1 MNVLIFYNYN
11 FGIEDVK
18 ECFEKKEYKFKM
30 VWSEQLDQRKCTE
43 FDDVFEKEF
52 DDGIDGR
59 AFDCVFTFN
68 YSPVVSNNCNKRSVP
83 YISIVYDS
91 PQILLYSY
99 TIINPC
105 NYVFIFDKIQY
116 MELSNEGIKTVYY
129 APLAVNT
136 ERLKRMFKNEDMAKS
151 QFYAGDISFIG
162 SMYNEKHNLYERL
175 NGINDYT
182 KGYLEAI
189 MKVQRSIYGYFF
201 LEDMLRGDVLN
212 EMLRVCPV
220 EPNKDGAE
228 TVEYVY
234 ANYFLARKMATDE
247 RMDIL
252 SRLGRELG
260 EQNKVNLY
268 TPDSSVKSINVNN
281 RGTVDYYNEMPYVFR
296 NSKINLNITLRSI
309 KSGIPLR
316 CMDICGAGGFL
327 LSNYQ
332 ENLYDVFVPG
342 EDMIIYDSIDDLIN
356 KCKYYLSHDTER
368 RRIAQN
374 GFGKIEEKHTYDI
387 RFEEIFNIVFN

>member
-59 AFDCVFTFN
+59 EFDCVFTFN

-136 ERLKRMFKNEDMAKS
+136 ERLKRMFKNEDIAKS
-151 QFYAGDISFIG
+151 QSYAGDISFIG

-182 KGYLEAI
+182 KGYLDAI
-189 MKVQRSIYGYFF
+189 MKAQRSIYGYFF
-201 LEDMLRGDVLN
+201 LEDMLKGDVLD
-212 EMLRVCPV
+212 EMMRVYPV
-220 EPNKDGAE
+220 RPNRDGVE
-228 TVEYVY
+228 TVQYVY
-234 ANYFLARKMATDE
+234 ANYFLARRMATDE

-316 CMDICGAGGFL
+316 CMDICGSGGFL

-332 ENLYDVFVPG
+332 EDLYDVFVPG

-368 RRIAQN
+368 RQIAQN

-387 RFEEIFNIVFN
+387 RFEEIFNIVSN

>member
-136 ERLKRMFKNEDMAKS
+136 ERLKRMFKNEDIAKS
-151 QFYAGDISFIG
+151 QSYAGDISFIG

-182 KGYLEAI
+182 KGYLDAI
-189 MKVQRSIYGYFF
+189 MKAQRSIYGYFF
-201 LEDMLRGDVLN
+201 LEDMLKGDVLD
-212 EMLRVCPV
+212 EMMRVYPV
-220 EPNKDGAE
+220 RPNRDGVE
-228 TVEYVY
+228 TAQYVY
-234 ANYFLARKMATDE
+234 ANYFLARRMATDE

-260 EQNKVNLY
+260 KQNKVNLY
-268 TPDSSVKSINVNN
+268 TPDSSVKFINVNN

-296 NSKINLNITLRSI
+296 NSNINLNVTLRSI

-316 CMDICGAGGFL
+316 CMDICGAGGL

-332 ENLYDVFVPG
+332 EDLYDVFVPG

-368 RRIAQN
+368 RQIAQN

>member
-30 VWSEQLDQRKCTE
+30 VWSEQLDQRKSTE

-129 APLAVNT
+129 AQLAVNT

-201 LEDMLRGDVLN
+201 LEDMLMGDVLN

-260 EQNKVNLY
+260 KQNKVNLY
-268 TPDSSVKSINVNN
+268 TPDSSVKFINVNN

-332 ENLYDVFVPG
+332 EDLYDVFVPG
-342 EDMIIYDSIDDLIN
+342 EDMVIYDSIDDLIA
-356 KCKYYLSHDTER
+356 KCKYYLSHDAER
-368 RRIAQN
+368 RQIAQN
-374 GFGKIEEKHTYDI
+374 GFGKIEERHTV

>member
-136 ERLKRMFKNEDMAKS
+136 ERLKRMFKNEDIAKS
-151 QFYAGDISFIG
+151 QSYAGDISFIG

-182 KGYLEAI
+182 KGYLDAI
-189 MKVQRSIYGYFF
+189 MKAQRSIYGYFF
-201 LEDMLRGDVLN
+201 LEDMLKGDVLD
-212 EMLRVCPV
+212 EMMRVYPV
-220 EPNKDGAE
+220 RPNRDGVE
-228 TVEYVY
+228 TAQYVY
-234 ANYFLARKMATDE
+234 ANYFLARRMATDE

-260 EQNKVNLY
+260 KQNKV
-268 TPDSSVKSINVNN
+268 NVNN

-332 ENLYDVFVPG
+332 EDLYDVFVPG

-368 RRIAQN
+368 RQIAQN

>member
-52 DDGIDGR
+52 DDGIDGG

-136 ERLKRMFKNEDMAKS
+136 ERLKRMFKNEDIAKS
-151 QFYAGDISFIG
+151 QSYAGDISFIG

-182 KGYLEAI
+182 KGYLDAI
-189 MKVQRSIYGYFF
+189 MKAQRSIYGYFF
-201 LEDMLRGDVLN
+201 LEDMLKGDVLD
-212 EMLRVCPV
+212 EMMRVYPV
-220 EPNKDGAE
+220 RPNRDGVE
-228 TVEYVY
+228 TAQYVY
-234 ANYFLARKMATDE
+234 ANYFLARRMATDV

-260 EQNKVNLY
+260 KQNKVNLY
-268 TPDSSVKSINVNN
+268 MPDSSVKFINVNN

-332 ENLYDVFVPG
+332 EDLYDVFVPG

-368 RRIAQN
+368 RQIAQN

>member
-18 ECFEKKEYKFKM
+18 KKEYKFKM

-129 APLAVNT
+129 AQLAVNT

-260 EQNKVNLY
+260 KQNKVNLY
-268 TPDSSVKSINVNN
+268 TPDSSVKFINVNN

-332 ENLYDVFVPG
+332 EDLYDVFVPG
-342 EDMIIYDSIDDLIN
+342 EDMVIYDSIDDLIA
-356 KCKYYLSHDTER
+356 KCKYYLSHDAER
-368 RRIAQN
+368 RQIAQN
-374 GFGKIEEKHTYDI
+374 GFGKIEERHTYDV